1 MDGVADFDFVHLLGE
16 GSHGSV
22 WLARCPQRIQHD
34 LAGHGLDPDVDYVV
48 VKTLTH
54 NAGDADFERLV
65 TQLERYASIQSP
77 RLVRLFDVGQQGGV
91 LYYSGEYFADGSLA
105 QPARPFTRAS
115 VLAAVADA
123 AVAAHTLHEAG
134 IAHRSI
140 KPGNI
145 LIDGTSAKLGDV
157 GLSQVL
163 TPGQTI
169 TGLDQIGTIEFL
181 APELIQGQ
189 PASRATDIWALGA
202 TLHRV
207 LTGRPIYP
215 DIPDNSQIEALRFLL
230 EERPTL
236 NESLREEERVVVG
249 SALSSDPSD
258 RPGTAM
264 DLAKSIADLAHR
276 YAQADPA

>member
-1 MDGVADFDFVHLLGE
+1 MDGIADYEFVHLLGE
-16 GSHGSV
+16 GSYGAV
-22 WLARCPQRIQHD
+22 WLARCPDR
-34 LAGHGLDPDVDYVV
+34 LGLGVDQVA
-48 VKTLTH
+48 VKVLGH
-54 NAGDADFERLV
+54 NAGEADFDRLHQ
-65 TQLERYASIQSP
+65 QLRRYCSLSSP
-77 RLVRLFDVGQQGGV
+77 RLVTLYDVGQQGTK
-91 LYYSGEYFADGSLA
+91 LYYAGEYFPDGSLA

-123 AVAAHTLHEAG
+123 ALAAHTLHEAG

-145 LIDGTSAKLGDV
+145 LIDGTSAKLGDI

-169 TGLDQIGTIEFL
+169 TGVDQIGTIEFL

-189 PASRATDIWALGA
+189 PASRATDVWALGA

-215 DIPDNSQIEALRFLL
+215 AVPDDSQLEALRYMLN
-230 EERPTL
+230 ERPTL
-236 NESLREEERVVVG
+236 NETLRDDEQAVVG
-249 SALSSDPSD
+249 RALNADPHD
-258 RPGTAM
+258 RPATAM
-264 DLAKSIADLAHR
+264 EFAKSVSELAHR
-276 YAQADPA
+276 YAQAEPT

>member
-1 MDGVADFDFVHLLGE
+1 MDGIADYEFVHLLGE

-22 WLARCPQRIQHD
+22 WLARCPER
-34 LAGHGLDPDVDYVV
+34 LGLDLDYVA
-48 VKTLTH
+48 VKTLSH
-54 NAGDADFERLV
+54 QAGDADFERLLD
-65 TQLERYASIQSP
+65 QFRRYSALP
-77 RLVRLFDVGQQGGV
+77 PKRLVQLYDVGQQGSM
-91 LYYSGEYFADGSLA
+91 LYYASEYFADGSLA

-123 AVAAHTLHEAG
+123 ALAAHTLHEAG
-134 IAHRSI
+134 MAHRSI

-145 LIDGTSAKLGDV
+145 LIDGTTAKLGDI

-189 PASRATDIWALGA
+189 GASRATDIWALGA

-215 DIPDNSQIEALRFLL
+215 KIPDDSQLEALRYLL
-230 EERPTL
+230 SERPTL
-236 NESLREEERVVVG
+236 NDSLREEEQGVVG
-249 SALSSDPSD
+249 SALSADPHD
-258 RPGTAM
+258 RPATAL
-264 DLAKSIADLAHR
+264 DLARSVTELAHR
-276 YAQADPA
+276 YVNSEPA

>member
-1 MDGVADFDFVHLLGE
+1 MDGIADYEFVHLLGE

-22 WLARCPQRIQHD
+22 WMARCPER
-34 LAGHGLDPDVDYVV
+34 LGLGLDYVA
-48 VKTLTH
+48 VKTLSH
-54 NAGDADFERLV
+54 SASDNDFERLRDH
-65 TQLERYASIQSP
+65 LRRFSSISST
-77 RLVRLFDVGQQGGV
+77 RLVKLYDVGQQGAV
-91 LYYSGEYFADGSLA
+91 LYYTSEYFPDGSLA

-123 AVAAHTLHEAG
+123 AMAAHSLHEAG
-134 IAHRSI
+134 LAHRSI

-145 LIDGTSAKLGDV
+145 LIDGTMAKLGDL

-181 APELIQGQ
+181 APELIQGEV
-189 PASRATDIWALGA
+189 ASRATDVWALGA

-215 DIPDNSQIEALRFLL
+215 NIPDDSQLEALRYMLS
-230 EERPTL
+230 ERPTL
-236 NESLREEERVVVG
+236 NESLRDDEQVVVG
-249 SALSSDPSD
+249 RALAADPGD
-258 RPGTAM
+258 RPPTAM
-264 DLAKSIADLAHR
+264 EFAKAVTDLAHR
-276 YAQADPA
+276 YAQAEPT

>member
-1 MDGVADFDFVHLLGE
+1 MDGIADYEFVHLLGE

-22 WLARCPQRIQHD
+22 WMARRPER
-34 LAGHGLDPDVDYVV
+34 LEVAADYVA

-54 NAGDADFERLV
+54 TASDTDFERLRDH
-65 TQLERYASIQSP
+65 LRRYCSVSS
-77 RLVRLFDVGQQGGV
+77 RGLVRLFDVGQQGAA
-91 LYYSGEYFADGSLA
+91 LYYAGEYFADGSLA

-123 AVAAHTLHEAG
+123 AMAAHNLHEAG
-134 IAHRSI
+134 LAHCSI

-145 LIDGTSAKLGDV
+145 LIDDTTAKLGDL

-181 APELIQGQ
+181 APELIRGQ
-189 PASRATDIWALGA
+189 AASRATDVWALGA

-215 DIPDNSQIEALRFLL
+215 NVPDDSQLEALRYMLS
-230 EERPTL
+230 ERPTL
-236 NESLREEERVVVG
+236 NESLREDEQVVVG
-249 SALSSDPSD
+249 RALSADPAD
-258 RPGTAM
+258 RSLTAM
-264 DLAKSIADLAHR
+264 ELAKAVTDLAHR
-276 YAQADPA
+276 YAKAEPS